1 MTGADKQQGIPQD
14 VQQRHQAQEEAIQ
27 RRSARIRHKIV
38 VMSGKGGVGKST
50 VAVNLAWT
58 LAAQGAKV
66 GLLDADVHGPN
77 AATMTGTAGT
87 RIQGSD
93 EKTLLPAIAAHGLKI
108 VSIAMLLEDRDT
120 PMIWR
125 GPMRSGVLRQFMADV
140 EWGDLDYLIAD
151 LPPGTG
157 DEALTI
163 VQSLPDA
170 DGVII
175 VTTPQKV
182 SQEDCR
188 KAINFARKLEIPV
201 IGVIENMSGF
211 VCPECGTLT
220 PIFSQGGGKTMAEE
234 MAVPYLG
241 DLPLVP
247 EVVRLSDSGIPIG
260 DETAPEAIRAAFAAI
275 VRSIMDGL
283 D

>member
-1 MTGADKQQGIPQD
+1 MTASDKQFD
-14 VQQRHQAQEEAIQ
+14 MQQRQQQQQEQKDAIE
-27 RRSARIRHKIV
+27 RRSAQIRHKLI

-77 AATMTGTAGT
+77 AATMTGTANA

-93 EKTLLPAIAAHGLKI
+93 ESTLLPVIAAHGLKI

-140 EWGDLDYLIAD
+140 EWGELDYLVAD

-211 VCPECGTLT
+211 VCPNCGALT
-220 PIFSQGGGKTMAEE
+220 PIFSQGGGKSMAEE

-241 DLPLVP
+241 ALPLVP
-247 EVVRLSDSGIPIG
+247 EVVELSDTGIPIG
-260 DETAPEAIRAAFAAI
+260 DKAAPTAIREAFAAI
-275 VRSIMDGL
+275 VSNITEEL